1 MPSKNTVVP
10 FGTRQEAQLRL
21 KSGPLRKEMRVREP
35 VRPTTGRVV
44 GYYPSTKNNRLVA
57 WESQLEQK
65 ACALFEFS
73 PDVVRYREQPISVY
87 FECDGQMRRYTPDF
101 ELQLQ
106 DGRSLY
112 LEVKPFAKLQGRDI
126 KRRLQQIARF
136 WVLNGRQ
143 FGVITDLELYHP
155 ALQLNLKLL
164 RAHQRAHISD
174 AVRQRVEH
182 WVGTAGPVTFEQL
195 AELLNSPT
203 QVYALIVQRALHVDL
218 FTPFSPTTTLHL
230 PEGIGHESCLFSYRT
245 APDFE

>member
-1 MPSKNTVVP
+1 MSSKNTVVP

-21 KSGPLRKEMRVREP
+21 KSGPLRKEKRAREP

-44 GYYPSTKNNRLVA
+44 GFYPSTKNNRLVA

-101 ELQLQ
+101 ELHFQ
-106 DGRSLY
+106 DGRSIY
-112 LEVKPFAKLQGRDI
+112 LEVKPFAKLEDADI

-136 WVLNGRQ
+136 WELNGRQ
-143 FGVITDLELYHP
+143 FGVITDVELYNP
-155 ALQLNLKLL
+155 TLQLNLKLL
-164 RAHQRAHISD
+164 RAHQRIQVSD
-174 AVRQRVEH
+174 EVRQRVVH
-182 WVGTAGPVTFEQL
+182 WIATAGSATFEQL
-195 AELLNSPT
+195 AELLNSPI
-203 QVYALIVQRALHVDL
+203 QVYALIVQRVLHVDL
-218 FTPFSPTTTLHL
+218 LLPFSPTTTLHL
-230 PEGIGHESCLFSYRT
+230 PEGIGHESRLFSYRT